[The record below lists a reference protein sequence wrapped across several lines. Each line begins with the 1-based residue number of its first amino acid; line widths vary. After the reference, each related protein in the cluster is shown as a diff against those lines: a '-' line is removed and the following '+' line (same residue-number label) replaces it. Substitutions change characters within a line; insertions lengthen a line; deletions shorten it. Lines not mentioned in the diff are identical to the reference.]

1 MRAMILFSLQG
12 SKSRKKGFFF
22 FFFQKV
28 PKLFLGGCPQQSEV
42 AGKTQEEVGVVICG
56 CGSHQQS
63 RATAPSGPEHRGD
76 SYSAGSPLFGSLF

>member
-1 MRAMILFSLQG
+1 MRAIISFSLQG

-22 FFFQKV
+22 FPQKV

-42 AGKTQEEVGVVICG
+42 AGKAQGEVGVVICG

-63 RATAPSGPEHRGD
+63 RAMAPSGQEHRGD
-76 SYSAGSPLFGSLF
+76 SYRAGSPLFGSLF